1 MRNIIKLV
9 LVSGLLAGGMARSMA
24 QEAVTVVQELTFKLT
39 GYYQKDDTENNKKV
53 FRHAGKVSVSNK
65 DIINLLEGPTGQVF
79 PNDATLVLLSG
90 TPVDLFPRVVVREK
104 SGGVIVDTDVT
115 QYFSAE
121 RLASIEDEQ
130 INKSPLKANG
140 VSYDVLVF
148 KMQVTDVAFQVQGF
162 GKTTVSTGKFE
173 GDPAAIIH
181 TGKLNVSGAGEYQ
194 ATLVSGVVRVALTG
208 TVAITGNAV
217 KVVAE

>member
-1 MRNIIKLV
+1 M
-9 LVSGLLAGGMARSMA
+9 SCLLAAGAARSMA
-24 QEAVTVVQELTFKLT
+24 QEAVNVVQELTFKLT

-79 PNDATLVLLSG
+79 APDAILILLSG
-90 TPVDLFPRVVVREK
+90 TPVDRFPRVAVREK
-104 SGGVIVDTDVT
+104 SGGDVVDTDVT
-115 QYFSAE
+115 QYFGAE
-121 RLASIEDEQ
+121 RLASIEDGQ
-130 INKSPLKANG
+130 INKDPIKANG

-148 KMQVTDVAFQVQGF
+148 KMQVPDVAFQVQGF

-173 GDPAAIIH
+173 GDPAAIVH

-194 ATLVSGVVRVALTG
+194 VTLVIGVVRVALTG
-208 TVAITGNAV
+208 TVTITGNNV
-217 KVVAE
+217 KAVAE